1 MNDVIDALVV
11 FVGLV
16 LFYWIMNT
24 IAPSHANRP
33 GQILFSGKAPV
44 IYVFILLINIGAF
57 LLFFWFLFEIF
68 FNQ

>member
-33 GQILFSGKAPV
+33 GQILFSGKDS
-44 IYVFILLINIGAF
+44 IFIRSPSLKLIPFYLLCWD
-57 LLFFWFLFEIF
+57 LS
-68 FNQ
+68 